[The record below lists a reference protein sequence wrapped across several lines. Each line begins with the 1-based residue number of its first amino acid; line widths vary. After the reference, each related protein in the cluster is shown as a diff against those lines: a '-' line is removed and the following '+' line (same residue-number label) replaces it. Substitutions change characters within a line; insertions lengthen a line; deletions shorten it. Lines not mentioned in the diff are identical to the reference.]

1 MKNTA
6 GILLAILF
14 TGLLTGEN
22 RLFAQAAAIKRH
34 IIVDVAHG
42 QRFYDDPAT
51 AKGNDMSPV
60 ERVKYMTGEIE
71 KNAASLNA
79 VVSYQKTSITP
90 NDLAKCDL
98 LFIHI
103 PTSDFSQEEV
113 KAIRQYLHKG
123 GSLFLVMDEDY
134 WTTLSKT
141 NVNDIVSPYNIAFRN
156 DSPDSTTGG
165 YTKAGLITDK
175 QLAIPY
181 HGARIVEGGTPF
193 CFSKQM
199 KDQSF
204 GIYKSL
210 KEGGKIIA
218 MGDGMVSLY
227 MTKWAGVDN
236 YQCAEFMQNA
246 FAWLLK

>member
-1 MKNTA
+1 MKTA
-6 GILLAILF
+6 LNIRIALLFICILPHA
-14 TGLLTGEN
+14 N
-22 RLFAQAAAIKRH
+22 SLFAQSVPVKRH

-51 AKGNDMSPV
+51 AKGNDIAPV
-60 ERVKYMTGEIE
+60 ERVKYMTGELE
-71 KNAASLNA
+71 KNAAALNA
-79 VVSYQKTSITP
+79 EVSYQKTAITS

-98 LFIHI
+98 LFIHV
-103 PTSDFSQEEV
+103 PTSIFSQEEI
-113 KAIRQYLHKG
+113 KAIHQYLHKG
-123 GSLFLVMDEDY
+123 GALFLVMDEDY

-141 NVNDIVSPYNIAFRN
+141 NVNDLVSPYGIAYKN
-156 DSPDSTTGG
+156 NSPDSTTGG
-165 YTKAGLITDK
+165 ITKAGLITDK
-175 QLAIPY
+175 QLSIPY
-181 HGARIVEGGTPF
+181 HGARIVAGGAPF

-199 KDQSF
+199 KDQPF
-204 GIYKSL
+204 GIYKEL